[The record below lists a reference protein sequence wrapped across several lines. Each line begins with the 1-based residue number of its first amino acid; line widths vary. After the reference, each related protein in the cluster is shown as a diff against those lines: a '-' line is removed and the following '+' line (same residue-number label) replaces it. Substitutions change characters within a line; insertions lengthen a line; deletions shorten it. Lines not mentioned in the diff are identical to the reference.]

1 MNEVDVLDELDSTW
15 IEEFDILDK
24 EYKDYY
30 REELSFTR
38 CHFIYINK
46 DSEIEKIKETKLFL
60 KNPGVIQKEELMT
73 IIKQNIYFNDIK
85 YRLMSILNF
94 NINFEPIHLKTFLN
108 STASTIGDSYLHAIQ
123 NIDTIRLDKSI
134 SIFHDIND
142 LFILFYEKTNKTAGD
157 PITRRLASLNTNKKT
172 KRKLLKETSV

>member
-1 MNEVDVLDELDSTW
+1 MNEILEELDSTW
-15 IEEFDILDK
+15 IEEFDNLDK

-46 DSEIEKIKETKLFL
+46 ENEIEKITELKLFL
-60 KNPGVIQKEELMT
+60 KTPGVIQKEELMT
-73 IIKQNIYFNDIK
+73 IIKQNIYFNNIK

-94 NINFEPIHLKTFLN
+94 NINFDPVHLKTFLN
-108 STASTIGDSYLHAIQ
+108 SSVSALGDSYLQTIQ

-172 KRKLLKETSV
+172 KRKLLKETTL